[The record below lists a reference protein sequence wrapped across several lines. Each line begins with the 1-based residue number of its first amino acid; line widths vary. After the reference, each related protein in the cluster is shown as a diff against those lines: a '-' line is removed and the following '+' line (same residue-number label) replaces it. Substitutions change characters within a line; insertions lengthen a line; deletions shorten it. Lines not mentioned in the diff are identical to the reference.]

1 MKNSHLE
8 KLKRN
13 QRIRQLLA
21 TGWTQSKIAEEYN
34 ISVQRVNDLVA
45 KFTSRRLLKKTKNGF
60 VIPKGRAKK
69 LSTSSPQDNYQNSI
83 QDKRLD
89 NLEHDVKE
97 IKDNHIPHIIKQITK
112 IGTDVD
118 WLKRFFWIV
127 ITASIGGLLGALIN
141 LAISLYGS

>member
-69 LSTSSPQDNYQNSI
+69 LSTVSPQNSTQKI
-83 QDKRLD
+83 
-89 NLEHDVKE
+89 H
-97 IKDNHIPHIIKQITK
+97 NHESRK
-112 IGTDVD
+112 I
-118 WLKRFFWIV
+118 
-127 ITASIGGLLGALIN
+127 
-141 LAISLYGS
+141 

>member
-1 MKNSHLE
+1 M
-8 KLKRN
+8 
-13 QRIRQLLA
+13 
-21 TGWTQSKIAEEYN
+21 
-34 ISVQRVNDLVA
+34 
-45 KFTSRRLLKKTKNGF
+45 
-60 VIPKGRAKK
+60 P
-69 LSTSSPQDNYQNSI
+69 DNYQNSI

-89 NLEHDVKE
+89 NLERDVKE